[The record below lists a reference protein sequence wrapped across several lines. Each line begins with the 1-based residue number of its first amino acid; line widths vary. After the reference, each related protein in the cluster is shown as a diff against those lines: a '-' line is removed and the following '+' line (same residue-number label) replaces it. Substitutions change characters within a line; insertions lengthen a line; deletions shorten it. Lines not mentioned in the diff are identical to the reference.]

1 MLCTEE
7 QLQLLRVK
15 SRTRGKQRLRKE
27 QAVQQA
33 IVSEVV
39 EHVRLKCA
47 EQAQLIERV
56 YEMQSGL
63 VQALPAKLERSER
76 SAHRTQAAL
85 ALHGVVLSYLCVGL
99 AVALASAAFDGAFRA
114 ERI

>member
-1 MLCTEE
+1 M
-7 QLQLLRVK
+7 
-15 SRTRGKQRLRKE
+15 RKE
-27 QAVQQA
+27 QAVQRA

-63 VQALPAKLERSER
+63 VQALPAKLERAQKRCGGLEKKLRHAEQTAHEER
-76 SAHRTQAAL
+76 TRPCAHSRCQ
-85 ALHGVVLSYLCVGL
+85 S
-99 AVALASAAFDGAFRA
+99 S
-114 ERI
+114 